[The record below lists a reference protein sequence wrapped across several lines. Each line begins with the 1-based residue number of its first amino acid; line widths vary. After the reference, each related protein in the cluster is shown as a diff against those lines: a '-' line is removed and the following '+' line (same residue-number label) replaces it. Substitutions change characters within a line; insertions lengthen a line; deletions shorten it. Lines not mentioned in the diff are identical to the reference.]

1 MFKVNINTRMDK
13 NNIMANL
20 FQNLKYGIV
29 FKKVNHYALD
39 VMIENLRIFAKK
51 AVDFGYYFHA
61 SE

>member
-13 NNIMANL
+13 NNIMTNL

-29 FKKVNHYALD
+29 FKKVSHYALY
-39 VMIENLRIFAKK
+39 VMTENLRIFAKK
-51 AVDFGYYFHA
+51 AVDFGHYFHA

>member
-1 MFKVNINTRMDK
+1 MDK

-29 FKKVNHYALD
+29 FKKVSHYALD
-39 VMIENLRIFAKK
+39 VMTENLRIFAKK
-51 AVDFGYYFHA
+51 AVDFGHYFHA